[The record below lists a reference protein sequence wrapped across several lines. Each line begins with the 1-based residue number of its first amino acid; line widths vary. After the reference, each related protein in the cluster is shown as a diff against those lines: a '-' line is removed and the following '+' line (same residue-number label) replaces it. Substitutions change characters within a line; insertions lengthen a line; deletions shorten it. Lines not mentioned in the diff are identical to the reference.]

1 MADMG
6 IKMNLDLKK
15 TFVDAYNS
23 ATWWETPKIRK
34 EVWENG
40 ARLTYQTSHSDSLVR
55 SGLFIGNNVWMY
67 FINENGVFGDTR
79 LTIRLLDEIG
89 KYDREIVMYG
99 ADVKIDGERLVIIEK
114 DRINGTYGMV
124 VVI

>member
-1 MADMG
+1 MVDMG
-6 IKMNLDLKK
+6 IEMSLDLKK

-23 ATWWETPKIRK
+23 ATWWVTPKIRK

-40 ARLTYQTSHSDSLVR
+40 ARLTYQTNHSDSLVK

-67 FINENGVFGDTR
+67 FINENGIFGDTE
-79 LTIRLLDEIG
+79 LTIRLLG
-89 KYDREIVMYG
+89 KNKRYDREIVMYG
-99 ADVKIDGERLVIIEK
+99 ADVKIDGERLVITEK